1 MFACFLFQINFSIF
15 VSSYCSLVEL
25 TSYCLNPNLV
35 LNLCAAIVLQSMIVL
50 IANLSIKILLSYF
63 FGSSTNLYICF
74 LWSQKYFLVVISKF
88 LWSNP
93 SYICLSFNHNIPL
106 PSSIAYTLFLP
117 YVFVCI
123 YQSCIYSIFHII
135 FSSFN
140 FFFRLIISS

>member
-15 VSSYCSLVEL
+15 VSNYCSLVEL

-35 LNLCAAIVLQSMIVL
+35 LNLCPAIVLQSMIVL
-50 IANLSIKILLSYF
+50 TANLSIKILLSYF
-63 FGSSTNLYICF
+63 FGSSTNSYICF

-117 YVFVCI
+117 YVFVCM